1 MFPGITGWAISLGII
16 FVVWIVLFV
25 RRGPA
30 EALAPALLLSMAFPV
45 WLKVTVFD
53 VPFGVRTATAA
64 MTMLAFAVHPRGR
77 IWSPLTV
84 LDLCIALL
92 CGSQILTDV
101 WHNGFSMALPFR
113 AYGEWALPY
122 VAGRYAI
129 KTQQDLITAAKWATG
144 VVLFLSVLAV
154 IENITRVN
162 VAEFVFGERPEELAP
177 RNMSRF
183 NLKRAY
189 ATAMHPIYF
198 GMILAVLSPWLVC
211 LLDKRESAATRGF
224 VMFVVPIMLLGL
236 LATISKTPIMTVL
249 GSWVFLL
256 AIIIRWL
263 RVPVMTIVVAS
274 IAVFLIWPYE
284 VTDFFGRQSGERHR
298 IIEVDGTAMV
308 YSSSRAR
315 LLLPLAY
322 AKAMTNAGIVGYGS
336 EATKEFPLKIP
347 YLEGTAETRD
357 ALKLVDNAYI
367 LMVLRMGWL
376 GGFLLVLLLITGMLS
391 CWLLHRRRPDRL
403 FPAAFLSLLIVYSI
417 LSLNLV
423 SQVYDFFFTIAW
435 TLGIVSA
442 LLIQKSSSSL
452 MSDFKPV
459 LNAPHRKS

>member
-45 WLKVTVFD
+45 WLKLTVFD

-64 MTMLAFAVHPRGR
+64 VTMLAFAVHPRGR

-101 WHNGFSMALPFR
+101 WHDGFSIALPFR

-129 KTQQDLITAAKWATG
+129 RTQQDLVTAAKWATG

-154 IENITRVN
+154 IENVTRVN

-211 LLDKRESAATRGF
+211 LLDKRESKASRGF

-236 LATISKTPIMTVL
+236 VATISKTPVMTVL
-249 GSWVFLL
+249 GSWVFL
-256 AIIIRWL
+256 
-263 RVPVMTIVVAS
+263 
-274 IAVFLIWPYE
+274 
-284 VTDFFGRQSGERHR
+284 
-298 IIEVDGTAMV
+298 
-308 YSSSRAR
+308 
-315 LLLPLAY
+315 
-322 AKAMTNAGIVGYGS
+322 
-336 EATKEFPLKIP
+336 
-347 YLEGTAETRD
+347 
-357 ALKLVDNAYI
+357 
-367 LMVLRMGWL
+367 
-376 GGFLLVLLLITGMLS
+376 
-391 CWLLHRRRPDRL
+391 
-403 FPAAFLSLLIVYSI
+403 
-417 LSLNLV
+417 
-423 SQVYDFFFTIAW
+423 
-435 TLGIVSA
+435 
-442 LLIQKSSSSL
+442 
-452 MSDFKPV
+452 
-459 LNAPHRKS
+459 